1 MQTHLKSAFW
11 TRKPMGSKV
20 KVLKPKQIGKYMK
33 IQGFITSN
41 NEGLWIPSWWF
52 QPNWN
57 VLYIQNRNLPQM
69 GYINLNHHLAM
80 NSRGGQKNWTP
91 HHLMIPSTLIVNN
104 PPFPSCWSN
113 QTHSFT
119 ASQIHQRQ
127 LCRALAECNGENGTG
142 KMRWG
147 IGAVRG
153 IKKYIYII
161 NIYKKMVNF
170 LGCLRDPFEGCWWPP
185 AIGAQVGSLSILG
198 CV

>member
-1 MQTHLKSAFW
+1 MKGYEFPVGGFNPIETYSMYSIFKMGIFPKWGW
-11 TRKPMGSKV
+11 TQHQFEP
-20 KVLKPKQIGKYMK
+20 P
-33 IQGFITSN
+33 
-41 NEGLWIPSWWF
+41 PSYEFTWW
-52 QPNWN
+52 
-57 VLYIQNRNLPQM
+57 
-69 GYINLNHHLAM
+69 A
-80 NSRGGQKNWTP
+80 KNWTP

-153 IKKYIYII
+153 IKKKYINLYYIYI
-161 NIYKKMVNF
+161 NTPKMVNF
-170 LGCLRDPFEGCWWPP
+170 LGCSSDPFEGCWWPP
-185 AIGAQVGSLSILG
+185 AIRAQVGSLSILG